1 MLCWGYSSVSGGPT
15 GLRKRLQVPALRVA
29 TLTQK
34 ELRDAPSACLTSPSA
49 RDGLRT
55 HPAVLWC
62 VVAVSNPMPNHRAA
76 RVAADSDA
84 DMGGPGLASAS
95 ATTAHAAA
103 AGSSSS
109 SAAAA
114 AASSA
119 AGAAAAAPDVSH
131 PEQVRQVLHVE
142 WDSASGTFKGLPAAW
157 GGVLPPGVST
167 HEVQDSALPGGAAA
181 APGTREALAK
191 AKEDAYSLWI
201 STPYDVKRVHHVTV
215 DPATATIQGL
225 PDSWAAMLASSGISK
240 EQVAAHPQQVLRAL
254 RTHMEGPVPAL
265 PTRASYERTVTEA
278 SIITPGDPR
287 HIFAAEKQIG
297 AGASGTVFL
306 ASDTRT
312 GERVAIKMARAS
324 QLSSLKYEI
333 ALQKMSAHPAIV
345 RLREAYLCTDWL
357 WLVME
362 YVPGGTLTE
371 TLGPTIDFPEP
382 CIACVCKELASALA
396 HMHRKGLLHRDLKSD
411 NVLVSFEGET
421 KLADFGFAAGLV
433 REKMHRT
440 TVCGTHAWM
449 APEVV
454 NGEAYDGKADVWSLG
469 ITLLECADGV
479 PPYLDLPP
487 LKAMLAITTADPPK
501 LAAPERWSKEFNHF
515 LRSCLQREPKK
526 RPSAEQ
532 LLMHPFVRKACSKA
546 EFATFAS
553 YILRAR
559 GKT

>member
-1 MLCWGYSSVSGGPT
+1 
-15 GLRKRLQVPALRVA
+15 
-29 TLTQK
+29 
-34 ELRDAPSACLTSPSA
+34 
-49 RDGLRT
+49 
-55 HPAVLWC
+55 
-62 VVAVSNPMPNHRAA
+62 
-76 RVAADSDA
+76 
-84 DMGGPGLASAS
+84 
-95 ATTAHAAA
+95 
-103 AGSSSS
+103 
-109 SAAAA
+109 
-114 AASSA
+114 
-119 AGAAAAAPDVSH
+119 
-131 PEQVRQVLHVE
+131 VE
-142 WDSASGTFKGLPAAW
+142 WDSATGTFKGLPEAW

-167 HEVQDSALPGGAAA
+167 QEIKDAALPSTLGAEV
-181 APGTREALAK
+181 RSHEAIEHAK
-191 AKEDAYSLWI
+191 AGAMGVWI
-201 STPYDVKRVHHVTV
+201 SSPSDVRRVHHVTV
-215 DPATATIQGL
+215 DPGTATIHGL
-225 PDSWAAMLASSGISK
+225 PESWAAMLASSGISK
-240 EQVAAHPQQVLRAL
+240 EQVAAHPEQVLRAL
-254 RTHMEGPVPAL
+254 RTHMEGPVPFL
-265 PTRASYERTVTEA
+265 PSRASYERTVTEA

-306 ASDTRT
+306 ARDSRT
-312 GERVAIKMARAS
+312 GERVAIKMARAT

-345 RLREAYLCTDWL
+345 KLREAYLCDDWL
-357 WLVME
+357 WLVMD
-362 YVPGGTLTE
+362 YVAGGTLTE
-371 TLGPTIDFPEP
+371 TLGPTIEYPEA
-382 CIACVCKELASALA
+382 CIAFVCKELSSALA

-411 NVLVSFEGET
+411 NVLVSFEGQT

-440 TVCGTHAWM
+440 TVVGTHAWM

-487 LKAMLAITTADPPK
+487 LKAMLAITTSDPPK
-501 LAAPERWSKEFNHF
+501 LASPERWSKEFAHF
-515 LRSCLQREPKK
+515 LKSCLRREPKK
-526 RPSAEQ
+526 RPTAEQ